1 MDTKSLHGY
10 AVEEFPTANGP
21 ADYPSSEPQEVVQHV
36 EKRLTLADRIE
47 SRYLKVKARVDKL
60 TQSIQAKA
68 FRGELVPQD
77 SNDEPASELLNRS
90 KAEKYDHNHPKAG
103 KREQR
108 LRHSL
113 FYCFNSIQV

>member
-10 AVEEFPTANGP
+10 AVEEFPRANGP

-47 SRYLKVKARVDKL
+47 SRSLKVKARVDKL
-60 TQSIQAKA
+60 TQSIRAKA

-77 SNDEPASELLNRS
+77 SNDEPVSELLNRI
-90 KAEKYDHNHPKAG
+90 KAEKSDHNHPKAG
-103 KREQR
+103 TGRKKTKAQ
-108 LRHSL
+108 L
-113 FYCFNSIQV
+113 FYVF